1 MTWRFGETRR
11 ERDERR
17 WQASKRARDESK
29 SLEFARLRGIQEEK
43 ERQDKQAHEDEFERL
58 KELVRKHREEP
69 KAILNVVPHECEV
82 CKKRQERKSR
92 RRGMTKTILK
102 WVMGAC
108 FRLGYPLA
116 LIYAVI
122 EGHIPLPI

>member
-17 WQASKRARDESK
+17 WQASKRARDESR
-29 SLEFARLRGIQEEK
+29 SLEFARLEGIREEK
-43 ERQDKQAHEDEFERL
+43 ERQEKQAHEEEFERL
-58 KELVRKHREEP
+58 KELVRKHRDEP

-82 CKKRQERKSR
+82 CKRRQERRS
-92 RRGMTKTILK
+92 KTRSIAKAIGK
-102 WVMGAC
+102 WAVNTC

-116 LIYAVI
+116 LVYAVI
-122 EGHIPLPI
+122 EGHIPLPT